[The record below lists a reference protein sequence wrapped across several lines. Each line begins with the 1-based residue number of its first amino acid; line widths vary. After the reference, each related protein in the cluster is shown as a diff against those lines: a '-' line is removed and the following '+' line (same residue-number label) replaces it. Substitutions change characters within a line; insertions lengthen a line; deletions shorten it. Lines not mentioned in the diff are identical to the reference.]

1 MPPMGRMAEP
11 HEIAQAVVFMC
22 SDAASYLT
30 GQAIALD
37 GGATAI

>member
-1 MPPMGRMAEP
+1 MAEP

-30 GQAIALD
+30 GQALALD